1 MSILSAALLLF
12 LVLDPVGNIPLF
24 LCALQNVDEK
34 RHRWVILREL
44 LFGLFFLLLFL
55 FAGRYILYAFHIS
68 KSALSIAGG
77 VVLFLIAIKMIFA
90 ATDEI
95 FSVDMEGEPYLVPLA
110 IPLIA
115 GPSAMT
121 MVLLMMAGD
130 PSRWLDWLI
139 AVLLAWAMTSSIL
152 LFSGLLRKILKKRGI
167 TAMARLMGMIL
178 VTVAV
183 EMLVSGIKQSF
194 FQ

>member
-130 PSRWLDWLI
+130 PSRWFDWLI